1 MGVRKNGLLDCTVE
15 PPLKATSLQ
24 RPLFCIPGTKNPYIF
39 ATATFFC
46 LQGGRCREVQLYTD
60 LSRLVTLLVRVM
72 ESSERHLSVEIE
84 ESPLNRR
91 GLS

>member
-1 MGVRKNGLLDCTVE
+1 M
-15 PPLKATSLQ
+15 
-24 RPLFCIPGTKNPYIF
+24 
-39 ATATFFC
+39 ATFFC
-46 LQGGRCREVQLYTD
+46 LQGGRCREVQLYRD

-84 ESPLNRR
+84 ESPLNKR

>member
-1 MGVRKNGLLDCTVE
+1 M
-15 PPLKATSLQ
+15 AS
-24 RPLFCIPGTKNPYIF
+24 
-39 ATATFFC
+39 FFC

-84 ESPLNRR
+84 ESPLNKQ
-91 GLS
+91 GLSQTFSHFQEK

>member
-1 MGVRKNGLLDCTVE
+1 MLT
-15 PPLKATSLQ
+15 LKLHSCIKLHPGGQKIHTFTLVSTSLQ
-24 RPLFCIPGTKNPYIF
+24 RPLSS
-39 ATATFFC
+39 C

-84 ESPLNRR
+84 ESPLNKR